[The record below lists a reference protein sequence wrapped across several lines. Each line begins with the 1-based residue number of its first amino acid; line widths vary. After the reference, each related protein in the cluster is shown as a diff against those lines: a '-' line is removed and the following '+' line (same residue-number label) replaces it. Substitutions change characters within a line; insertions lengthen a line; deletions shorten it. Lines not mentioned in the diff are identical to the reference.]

1 MARIKI
7 HNMEEHRELS
17 RDEANLI
24 SGGFDTY
31 SGMSTNT
38 GTKTGGNSSNYGDI
52 TGGRAGDGGFVNHGA
67 TYGNNT
73 SGAGGFAYQNPFDSK
88 MNSSNGYGGAGGDIT
103 NIGAKGGDGGAGG
116 NAIGSQGGSVNDN
129 IVTNISIPV
138 TMNL

>member
-1 MARIKI
+1 
-7 HNMEEHRELS
+7 MEEHRELTLE
-17 RDEANLI
+17 EADFI

-31 SGMSTNT
+31 SGMSANT
-38 GTKTGGNSSNYGDI
+38 GTKTGGNASNYGDI
-52 TGGRAGDGGFVNHGA
+52 TGGNAGAGGYVNHGA

-88 MNSSNGYGGAGGDIT
+88 MNSSNANGGAGGSIT
-103 NIGAKGGDGGAGG
+103 NIGAQGGNGGNGGD
-116 NAIGSQGGSVNDN
+116 AIGSQGGSVNDN